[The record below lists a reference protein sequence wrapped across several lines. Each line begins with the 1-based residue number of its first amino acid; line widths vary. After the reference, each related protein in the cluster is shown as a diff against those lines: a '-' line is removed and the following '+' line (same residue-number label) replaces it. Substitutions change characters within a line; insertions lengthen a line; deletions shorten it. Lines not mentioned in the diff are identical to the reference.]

1 MIDDLLYV
9 DLDDVDFDEIV
20 DTIAADPELDLNLS
34 DPGLSDWV

>member
-9 DLDDVDFDEIV
+9 DLDDDFDEIA